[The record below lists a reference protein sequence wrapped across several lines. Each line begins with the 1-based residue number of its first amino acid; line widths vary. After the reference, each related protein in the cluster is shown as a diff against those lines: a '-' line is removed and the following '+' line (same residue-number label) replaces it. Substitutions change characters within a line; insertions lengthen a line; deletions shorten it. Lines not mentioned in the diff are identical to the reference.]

1 MSSFQQFAFKWFG
14 LTGEQTIADG
24 AEGQTRLGPQ
34 GDIVTNISG
43 KYYEHARKGRLFHA
57 HTAVAGVAPGTAIG
71 TTAAAA
77 LYNPQGSGKDLV
89 VLEGRISYLSGTLGI
104 GFMSWIGHLIPTQAA
119 FTGTA
124 MVAVNGRLNGGSPSG
139 QALTTAT
146 VPAAGS
152 TFRLFAN
159 LNAVLAT
166 TVTADGVWQLVD
178 DVGAAIVIPP
188 GTGVSL
194 QATAAG
200 GTTPKVLLGFSWLE
214 TPAAAS

>member
-1 MSSFQQFAFKWFG
+1 MSFQQHDFTW
-14 LTGEQTIADG
+14 TGRSGERALADG
-24 AEGQTRLGPQ
+24 DEAGVRIGPQ
-34 GDIVTNISG
+34 GDLVTNIAG
-43 KYYEHARKGRLFHA
+43 KYYEHTRKGRLFHA

-89 VLEGRISYLSGTLGI
+89 VLEGRLSYLSGTLGI
-104 GFMSWIGHLIPTQAA
+104 GFMSWIGHILATQAA

-146 VPAAGS
+146 VPASGS

-159 LNAVLAT
+159 LNAILAT

-178 DVGAAIVIPP
+178 DVKAAIVIPP

-200 GTTPKVLLGFSWLE
+200 GSTPKVLLGFSWLE
-214 TPAAAS
+214 VPEASS